1 MTDKEKQKVHDLVQ
15 AEILDKLEKARME
28 GTLIGWYTA
37 CTTMYEATKDMH
49 SIKAVRK
56 YLKDYAESMKAQ
68 IDKAKE
74 MIKEADTTTEN
85 QS

>member
-1 MTDKEKQKVHDLVQ
+1 MTDEEKQKVHDLVQ
-15 AEILDKLEKARME
+15 DEILDKLEKARME
-28 GTLIGWYTA
+28 GTLVGWYTA

-49 SIKAVRK
+49 SVKDVRK

-74 MIKEADTTTEN
+74 MIKETEN
-85 QS
+85 DNV